1 MKNITF
7 VIEKTGTGFSAYA
20 KEYPVYT
27 TGDTLDELKENM
39 TDAINSWFEN
49 KKLPEVTEKDIKVV
63 IDMPHFFKYYKELN
77 AKALS
82 KRIGMNE
89 TLMSQYVTGKKTPSP
104 QQAERIL
111 KGIKSLGQELA
122 ALEFS

>member
-7 VIEKTGTGFSAYA
+7 IIEKTGTGFSAYA

-27 TGDTLDELKENM
+27 TGDTLDELKKNM
-39 TDAINSWFEN
+39 TDAINTWFEN
-49 KKLPEVTEKDIKVV
+49 KELPEATEKDIKVV
-63 IDMPHFFKYYKELN
+63 IDMPQFFRYYKELN

-89 TLMSQYVTGKKTPSP
+89 TLMSQYVTGKKVPSP
-104 QQAERIL
+104 QQTERIL
-111 KGIKSLGQELA
+111 EGIKSLGRELA
-122 ALEFS
+122 ELEFR